1 MKIDVNYYPTSDN
14 CKVPTKSTVDS
25 AGYDLYSAEKKEI
38 LPWQNAPVSLDLKLA
53 IPVGFFGKIFSRSGL
68 CLKNNISAQAGV
80 IDSDFRGV
88 VKAILF
94 NNSNEKFS
102 VEVGQTI
109 VQMVLLEKFDV
120 DFNCVQVLSQ
130 TDRQDSGFGSS
141 GNF

>member
-1 MKIDVNYYPTSDN
+1 M
-14 CKVPTKSTVDS
+14 
-25 AGYDLYSAEKKEI
+25 
-38 LPWQNAPVSLDLKLA
+38 
-53 IPVGFFGKIFSRSGL
+53 
-68 CLKNNISAQAGV
+68 

-88 VKAILF
+88 VKVILF

-109 VQMVLLEKFDV
+109 AQTLFLEKFDV

>member
-1 MKIDVNYYPTSDN
+1 M
-14 CKVPTKSTVDS
+14 
-25 AGYDLYSAEKKEI
+25 
-38 LPWQNAPVSLDLKLA
+38 
-53 IPVGFFGKIFSRSGL
+53 
-68 CLKNNISAQAGV
+68 

-88 VKAILF
+88 VKVILF

-109 VQMVLLEKFDV
+109 VQMVLIEKFDV

>member
-1 MKIDVNYYPTSDN
+1 M
-14 CKVPTKSTVDS
+14 
-25 AGYDLYSAEKKEI
+25 
-38 LPWQNAPVSLDLKLA
+38 
-53 IPVGFFGKIFSRSGL
+53 
-68 CLKNNISAQAGV
+68 

-88 VKAILF
+88 VKVILF

-130 TDRQDSGFGSS
+130 TDKQDSGFGSS

>member
-1 MKIDVNYYPTSDN
+1 M
-14 CKVPTKSTVDS
+14 
-25 AGYDLYSAEKKEI
+25 
-38 LPWQNAPVSLDLKLA
+38 
-53 IPVGFFGKIFSRSGL
+53 
-68 CLKNNISAQAGV
+68 

-88 VKAILF
+88 VKVILF

>member
-1 MKIDVNYYPTSDN
+1 M
-14 CKVPTKSTVDS
+14 
-25 AGYDLYSAEKKEI
+25 
-38 LPWQNAPVSLDLKLA
+38 
-53 IPVGFFGKIFSRSGL
+53 
-68 CLKNNISAQAGV
+68 

>member
-1 MKIDVNYYPTSDN
+1 M
-14 CKVPTKSTVDS
+14 
-25 AGYDLYSAEKKEI
+25 
-38 LPWQNAPVSLDLKLA
+38 
-53 IPVGFFGKIFSRSGL
+53 
-68 CLKNNISAQAGV
+68 

-88 VKAILF
+88 VKVILF

-109 VQMVLLEKFDV
+109 VQMVLLEKFGV